1 MGKKPEATL
10 PVVAENI
17 RGKKEGS
24 LLTRMSKLMR
34 ENPNIRYCRRGLVEI
49 LFPKLNVAER
59 RGREMP
65 EWVKQYWNVAKMFQV
80 MLEDGQVAT
89 TKVGVTTYYS
99 WVGG

>member
-1 MGKKPEATL
+1 MGKMPEATL
-10 PVVAENI
+10 PVVAENT

-24 LLTRMSKLMR
+24 LLTRMSKLMK
-34 ENPNIRYCRRGLVEI
+34 ENPNIRYCRRGMVEI
-49 LFPKLNVAER
+49 LFPNIRHRE
-59 RGREMP
+59 GRETP

-80 MLEDGQVAT
+80 MHEDGQVAT